1 MLLCFVKCYVQKN
14 SYQEQKACLSANRV
28 SHHAIDN
35 QVLCQLTK
43 QFVTRYFPL
52 TLWLLKLPSVCT
64 LGPLLHANHTIS
76 RSFYSFFLLLHI
88 PWKSSKVSSSSI
100 FKGWPPFK
108 KNCGCSM
115 FITHPLNSPRSHL
128 LKSLLPPKR
137 PFCFGCFLVSSEW
150 SPSDLN

>member
-1 MLLCFVKCYVQKN
+1 MLLCFVKCFVPKKP

-52 TLWLLKLPSVCT
+52 TLWLLKLLRVHSW
-64 LGPLLHANHTIS
+64 PLLHANHTIS

-88 PWKSSKVSSSSI
+88 PWNSSKLSSSSI

-115 FITHPLNSPRSHL
+115 FITHPLKLPTATFWNLYFL
-128 LKSLLPPKR
+128 LRDPFGTGASLCLQKR
-137 PFCFGCFLVSSEW
+137 
-150 SPSDLN
+150 PSDLN